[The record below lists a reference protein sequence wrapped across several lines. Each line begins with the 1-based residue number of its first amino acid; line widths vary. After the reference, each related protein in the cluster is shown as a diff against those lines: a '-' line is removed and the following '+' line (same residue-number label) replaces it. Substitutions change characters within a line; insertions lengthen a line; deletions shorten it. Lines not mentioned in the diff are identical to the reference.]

1 MNVELTEDQQNY
13 IQKQLDAGT
22 YADANDVLLDALNLK
37 IEQDAEEQAK
47 IEALRAAFW
56 EGENSGE
63 CEPQDMGAMIAE
75 AKQEIDAQD
84 YQASF
89 GVKRF

>member
-22 YADANDVLLDALNLK
+22 YADAKDVLLDALNLK
-37 IEQDAEEQAK
+37 IEQDAEEQAQ

-56 EGENSGE
+56 EGENSGD
-63 CEPQDMGAMIAE
+63 CEPWDMDAMIAE
-75 AKQEIDAQD
+75 AKQEIDA
-84 YQASF
+84 
-89 GVKRF
+89 

>member
-63 CEPQDMGAMIAE
+63 CEPWDMDAMVAE
-75 AKQEIDAQD
+75 AKQEIDA
-84 YQASF
+84 
-89 GVKRF
+89 

>member
-1 MNVELTEDQQNY
+1 MNVELTKDQQNY

-47 IEALRAAFW
+47 IEALREAFW

-63 CEPQDMGAMIAE
+63 CEPWDINQIIAE
-75 AKQEIDAQD
+75 AKQEINA
-84 YQASF
+84 
-89 GVKRF
+89 

>member
-47 IEALRAAFW
+47 IEALEHAIL
-56 EGENSGE
+56 EGEKGE
-63 CEPQDMGAMIAE
+63 FTPWDINEVIQG
-75 AKQEIDAQD
+75 AKQKINA
-84 YQASF
+84 
-89 GVKRF
+89 